1 MEALNERPILLWMA
15 VFVGVIVLDYVY
27 AEYTKAAA
35 DRNAI
40 VSSNMAM
47 FLIVITGF
55 VTSCYVINQWLLIPA
70 AAGAWVGT
78 YLSIKY
84 GK

>member
-1 MEALNERPILLWMA
+1 MA

-47 FLIVITGF
+47 ALIVITGF
-55 VTSCYVINQWLLIPA
+55 VTSCYVVNQWLLIPA